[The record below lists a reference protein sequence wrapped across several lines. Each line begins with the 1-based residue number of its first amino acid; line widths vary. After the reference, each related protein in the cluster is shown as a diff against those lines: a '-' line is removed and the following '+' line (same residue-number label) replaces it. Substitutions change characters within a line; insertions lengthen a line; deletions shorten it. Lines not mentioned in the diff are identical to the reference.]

1 MRAGQFVLVK
11 DCLSGEKLERV
22 RAGCADTIRSM
33 VELDPLRIGNRG
45 SHRYCFANAGFHFG
59 HGDAWALL
67 IDPPPV
73 LAVLEAIFESPHF
86 TLQGIGGD
94 FVLPGCCQWQHLH
107 RDLQDFLGDP
117 SGRLNYLDLPC
128 AELAVNYPM
137 EVVPGSTV
145 GHTAHNGVTRQV
157 PGPQTSREPI
167 PNLEEE

>member
-1 MRAGQFVLVK
+1 MRRWLRTWEYDEEEQ
-11 DCLSGEKLERV
+11 
-22 RAGCADTIRSM
+22 GCADTIRSM

-73 LAVLEAIFESPHF
+73 LAVLEAIFQSPDF

-107 RDLQDFLGDP
+107 RDLQDFLSDP

-157 PGPQTSREPI
+157 PGTQNSREPI
-167 PNLEEE
+167 PSLEEE